1 MKKHDD
7 DTIAYC
13 LKNGITY
20 NAFGVMRGCLF
31 TDPTVAALAKKY
43 KTSAAQASQT
53 LATPSAI
60 PGATAQPAAPAPAP
74 AAAAAAAAA
83 AANVLLLAPA
93 PASVPATQYGRL
105 AATSESK
112 RDYGL
117 PPRCLAGAPPVGSSA
132 APSAPPLPLTRQ
144 RSR

>member
-43 KTSAAQASQT
+43 KTSAAQASHASHT
-53 LATPSAI
+53 RR
-60 PGATAQPAAPAPAP
+60 
-74 AAAAAAAAA
+74 
-83 AANVLLLAPA
+83 LLLLRLLLLRLLPLLLLLLL
-93 PASVPATQYGRL
+93 VNRRL
-105 AATSESK
+105 AA
-112 RDYGL
+112 
-117 PPRCLAGAPPVGSSA
+117 
-132 APSAPPLPLTRQ
+132 PS
-144 RSR
+144 RSFRLCVC

>member
-43 KTSAAQASQT
+43 KTSAAQASHASHT
-53 LATPSAI
+53 RRHSRSGGI
-60 PGATAQPAAPAPAP
+60 PR
-74 AAAAAAAAA
+74 
-83 AANVLLLAPA
+83 
-93 PASVPATQYGRL
+93 GRWH
-105 AATSESK
+105 
-112 RDYGL
+112 
-117 PPRCLAGAPPVGSSA
+117 
-132 APSAPPLPLTRQ
+132 
-144 RSR
+144 

>member
-43 KTSAAQASQT
+43 KTSAAQARHASHAQCHTRRHSTRPACCMMLPVVASTVAWLLIT
-53 LATPSAI
+53 LVSSLR
-60 PGATAQPAAPAPAP
+60 
-74 AAAAAAAAA
+74 
-83 AANVLLLAPA
+83 LLNETNEL
-93 PASVPATQYGRL
+93 
-105 AATSESK
+105 
-112 RDYGL
+112 
-117 PPRCLAGAPPVGSSA
+117 
-132 APSAPPLPLTRQ
+132 
-144 RSR
+144 